1 MTLLNLFG
9 IGSVGVLQFV
19 TGRLHASTPTPPA
32 EAPYAA
38 IFGFFALTLALALV
52 YYATSQDR
60 TD

>member
-1 MTLLNLFG
+1 VTLLNLFG

-38 IFGFFALTLALALV
+38 IFLLLAITLAVALAI
-52 YYATSQDR
+52 YATSRDR